1 MNTMYR
7 CLLATAALAMS
18 VSASAQVQRAF
29 PQDALRGTMDFKT
42 PPWVVVNG
50 KIEHQLT
57 PGARIF
63 GLDNMLV
70 MSASLAGESKV
81 VVNYAVEKS
90 TGQVNRVWLLRKE
103 EAAVKPWPTT
113 PAEAAAWIF
122 DPVASVWVKP

>member
-1 MNTMYR
+1 MYR
-7 CLLATAALAMS
+7 CLLATAALAVS

-29 PQDALRGTMDFKT
+29 PQDALRGTMDFGT
-42 PPWVVVNG
+42 PPWVVLNG
-50 KIEHQLT
+50 KTQQQLT

-70 MSASLAGESKV
+70 MSAALTGERKV
-81 VVNYAVEKS
+81 VVNYSLEKS

-113 PAEAAAWIF
+113 PAEANAWIF